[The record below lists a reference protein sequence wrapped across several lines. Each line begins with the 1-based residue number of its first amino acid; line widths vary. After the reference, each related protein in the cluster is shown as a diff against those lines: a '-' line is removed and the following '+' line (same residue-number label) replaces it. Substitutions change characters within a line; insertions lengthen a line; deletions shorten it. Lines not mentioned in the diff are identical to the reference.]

1 MKAASR
7 TRPVDVILDGRAFPL
22 LLLLGFLLRLA
33 AILAFPVYPLVGN
46 TEDTLIYDAGAR
58 SLALGNG
65 YQLGGHPTAF
75 FPIGWPLILSFAY
88 QLMGLSAKSGQMMN
102 LLFSLLI
109 VAAAWWM
116 ARRSLGARSGRF
128 VALVLAL
135 APHQVIYP
143 AFLMSETAFTAF
155 FSGSLALLLLVPTT
169 LVVPTFR
176 WVAPLIGAG
185 VLMGVAT
192 LIRGPA
198 LVYPLLAGAW
208 ARLGL
213 KVTPTVSLLVAFLF
227 GVGVLIPVTPWA
239 IRNHSAFGRW
249 VLVAN
254 DGGMNFLMGNHEG
267 ATGARHE
274 PPGGLPDTGN
284 EVVDDRE
291 GYRRGLEF
299 IKTKPLAFL
308 ALLPLKLVR
317 LTVPAP
323 LLTYRAELRSK
334 WPEPLALGLLIFDQL
349 LHVALWGL
357 AFVAMLRCRH
367 RPAVRFGML
376 TIGLWV
382 AIHLAFLGGAR
393 YFFPVMPILVL
404 MAAAGRFSER
414 DA

>member
-1 MKAASR
+1 MTASAR
-7 TRPVDVILDGRAFPL
+7 TRPVDAILDGRAFPML
-22 LLLLGFLLRLA
+22 LILGFFLRLA

-58 SLALGNG
+58 SLAMGSG
-65 YQLGGHPTAF
+65 YQLGGNPTAF

-88 QLMGLSAKSGQMMN
+88 RLMGFSAKSGQMIN
-102 LLFSLLI
+102 LVFSLLI
-109 VAAAWWM
+109 VVAGWVM
-116 ARRSLGARSGRF
+116 ARRLLGARSGRF

-135 APHQVIYP
+135 APHQILYP
-143 AFLMSETAFTAF
+143 AFLMSEAAFTAF
-155 FSGSLALLLLVPTT
+155 FSGSLALLLAVPASLSTIPIRSVMT
-169 LVVPTFR
+169 
-176 WVAPLIGAG
+176 LIGAG
-185 VLMGVAT
+185 VLMGAAT

-208 ARLGL
+208 ARLGM
-213 KVTPTVSLLVAFLF
+213 KATPTVSLLVAVLF
-227 GVGVLIPVTPWA
+227 GLGALIPLTPWA
-239 IRNHSAFGRW
+239 LRNHAAFDRW

-274 PPGGLPDTGN
+274 PPGGLPDTGS
-284 EVVDDRE
+284 EVLDDRE

-299 IKTKPLAFL
+299 IQAKPLEFL
-308 ALLPLKLVR
+308 ALLPRKLVR

-323 LLTYRAELRSK
+323 LLTYRAELRDK

-349 LHVALWGL
+349 LHLALWGL
-357 AFVAMLRCRH
+357 ALVAMVRMRH

-382 AIHLAFLGGAR
+382 AVHLAFLGGAR
-393 YFFPVMPILVL
+393 YFFPMMPILVL